1 MSKDFNFKPYLIGV
15 LIVSAL
21 SCIFS
26 YKIAIGILIGTA
38 YFFIS
43 DKLNQNKFPKLNSK
57 SLAVGKVFLII
68 FIQFLLITVFAVAS
82 YYIGGLYCFFGTFAG
97 ITIPHIYFIIV
108 ELKKI
113 KK

>member
-15 LIVSAL
+15 LVVSAL
-21 SCIFS
+21 TCIFS
-26 YKIAIGILIGTA
+26 YKIAIGIVLGTI

-43 DKLNQNKFPKLNSK
+43 DKLNQKKFPNLNSK
-57 SLAVGKVFLII
+57 SIAVSSVLLIG
-68 FIQFLLITVFAVAS
+68 FIQFILIVAVALLS
-82 YYIGGLYCFFGTFAG
+82 YYIGGLYSFFGAFAG